1 MLEKVNRFS
10 KSHFAKKKFPVYITN
25 FKRNRCTDLIKFW
38 ASCSIITGRAANIT
52 VLINT
57 TTPPLPQ
64 QQCSF
69 CVMCFTT
76 EKLKLNLWS
85 LIWVAWFSMREATNL
100 LKTSSVRV
108 LEFGISGDLYRA
120 FSYCDNSYIS
130 MYVRPNLISKQTRLK
145 LWFYAFEATI
155 NWITYHGGQ
164 FEYVRKT
171 LSMSHKKNLFENNSC
186 PRLPVLFHLHR
197 PLYATT

>member
-1 MLEKVNRFS
+1 
-10 KSHFAKKKFPVYITN
+10 
-25 FKRNRCTDLIKFW
+25 
-38 ASCSIITGRAANIT
+38 
-52 VLINT
+52 
-57 TTPPLPQ
+57 
-64 QQCSF
+64 
-69 CVMCFTT
+69 MCFTT

-85 LIWVAWFSMREATNL
+85 LMWVAWFSMREATNL

-108 LEFGISGDLYRA
+108 LEFGISGIFIVLFPTA
-120 FSYCDNSYIS
+120 TTLIS
-130 MYVRPNLISKQTRLK
+130 MYVRPKLISKQTRLK

-197 PLYATT
+197 PLYATTLNHYYNLSELKVIRDAMFNS

>member
-57 TTPPLPQ
+57 TTPPPLPQ

-85 LIWVAWFSMREATNL
+85 LMGCLIFDERGDQSLEGSSSLALVGSLSCYFL
-100 LKTSSVRV
+100 LRQLLYIHVCTSKPHIKAEKTQTVVLCIRSNDKLNHLPRGPVRV
-108 LEFGISGDLYRA
+108 
-120 FSYCDNSYIS
+120 C
-130 MYVRPNLISKQTRLK
+130 
-145 LWFYAFEATI
+145 
-155 NWITYHGGQ
+155 
-164 FEYVRKT
+164 
-171 LSMSHKKNLFENNSC
+171 KKNIIN
-186 PRLPVLFHLHR
+186 V
-197 PLYATT
+197 T